1 MGRKKAWMVEHV
13 ALHSW
18 IIWHTTHPS
27 FLSNCS
33 PARKE
38 EEECVAG
45 ERERKEGMIHRSLS
59 FSNLIK
65 ALCSVSLFYS

>member
-1 MGRKKAWMVEHV
+1 MWRGQKNGEKKGWMVEHV

-27 FLSNCS
+27 FHSNCS

-45 ERERKEGMIHRSLS
+45 EKE
-59 FSNLIK
+59 K
-65 ALCSVSLFYS
+65 KKKKK